1 MLLLR
6 DLDFFLLSASVVPAP
21 RSTVALS
28 LSMALIDLRVVR
40 RVAGSV
46 VSPTMVVSEDVEAK
60 DASEKAKARL
70 CDHSI
75 AVCTGMAAVMLVRCS
90 VVCELGPINYL
101 CKQCD

>member
-46 VSPTMVVSEDVEAK
+46 VSPTMAVLEDV
-60 DASEKAKARL
+60 
-70 CDHSI
+70 
-75 AVCTGMAAVMLVRCS
+75 
-90 VVCELGPINYL
+90 
-101 CKQCD
+101 

>member
-6 DLDFFLLSASVVPAP
+6 NLDFFLLSASVVPAP

-46 VSPTMVVSEDVEAK
+46 VSPTMVGLKDIQAKNASKKRKQSYVLIVSRHALEW
-60 DASEKAKARL
+60 RL
-70 CDHSI
+70 
-75 AVCTGMAAVMLVRCS
+75 
-90 VVCELGPINYL
+90 
-101 CKQCD
+101 